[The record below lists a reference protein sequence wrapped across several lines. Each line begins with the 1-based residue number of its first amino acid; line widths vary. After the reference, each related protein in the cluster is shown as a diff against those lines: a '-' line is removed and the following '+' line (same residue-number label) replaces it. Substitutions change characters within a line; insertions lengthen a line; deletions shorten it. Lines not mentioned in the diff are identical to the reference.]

1 MVRTSRG
8 TSEIS
13 IATLC
18 AAPNFA
24 RERQSMSTQARGLC
38 AGYRR
43 MEGADAGC
51 AVALVGVGAALT
63 LRLASVLLRG
73 KAGGGDKP

>member
-1 MVRTSRG
+1 
-8 TSEIS
+8 
-13 IATLC
+13 
-18 AAPNFA
+18 
-24 RERQSMSTQARGLC
+24 MSTQARGLC

-73 KAGGGDKP
+73 KAGGDKP

>member
-1 MVRTSRG
+1 MVRS
-8 TSEIS
+8 SEIF
-13 IATLC
+13 IARFALC
-18 AAPNFA
+18 AAPNFN
-24 RERQSMSTQARGLC
+24 RERRMSTQARGLC

-73 KAGGGDKP
+73 KAGGDKP